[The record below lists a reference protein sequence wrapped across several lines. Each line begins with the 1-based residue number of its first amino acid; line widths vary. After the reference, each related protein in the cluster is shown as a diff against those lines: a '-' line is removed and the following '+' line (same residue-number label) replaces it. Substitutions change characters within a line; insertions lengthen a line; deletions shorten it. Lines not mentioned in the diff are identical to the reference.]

1 MTSEELVCPR
11 EDLSVGRK
19 EELKKLLL
27 EQIPTVLNLLTGEA
41 LKRTPLFNLSVF
53 GVVQRN
59 SQSLWKSFVFLVF
72 RYSRN
77 CLG

>member
-53 GVVQRN
+53 DVVQRN